1 MNFPTF
7 RPFDFSTAAAAAAVA
22 AAAATA
28 AMAVDVTNVT
38 MSQNSATCKV
48 TINYTLSGPAVVT
61 LDILTNAVPNAATG
75 WTSIGGEHVCNAQGD
90 VWKKIDSAGTYT
102 ITWQPIESWLD
113 ENGDGFKVADGCAKA
128 RVSAWPLDNT
138 PDYMVVD
145 ISSAAQPNT
154 QRYYPR
160 VDFLPGGIL
169 GNDIYRK
176 TTLVMRKIMAKDVTW
191 TMGSTSL
198 ETQRTAE
205 REATHQVALTN
216 NYYIGVFEVTQSQWD
231 LIQTNRLA
239 PSVFANP
246 SDRAMRPVENV
257 CYNEIRNNDGT
268 SKNANTDYD
277 WPARPH
283 GSSFLGLLRSRTGID
298 DFDLPSESQWEFAC
312 RAGNGD
318 TKWGDGS
325 TVLNVV
331 HDLNLDNLCRYKD
344 TGGDASDTNC
354 SAENGTAVCGSYRP
368 NSWGLYDMHGNVWE
382 WCLDWYEQNIATATA
397 TDGLPYGGRVNID
410 IADSQKCLSGSSP
423 AEVKRVRR
431 GGGID
436 QRAAFC
442 RSAARL
448 GDTPLNRNKII
459 GFRVVCRAGLK

>member
-1 MNFPTF
+1 MNYKSLLTI
-7 RPFDFSTAAAAAAVA
+7 AAAGAVLSLYA
-22 AAAATA
+22 GVPAPQVS
-28 AMAVDVTNVT
+28 AVS
-38 MSQNSATCKV
+38 MSQNSNGEALIT
-48 TINYTLSGPAVVT
+48 YSLSAARAVIT
-61 LDILTNAVPNAATG
+61 LDIQTNATG
-75 WTSIGGEHVCNAQGD
+75 GAWASIGGEAVSGAQGD
-90 VWKKIDSAGTYT
+90 VWKVVATGSRRIKWDATTCWAGHQIPASGIRAVVT
-102 ITWQPIESWLD
+102 
-113 ENGDGFKVADGCAKA
+113 
-128 RVSAWPLDNT
+128 AWGLDNT
-138 PDYMVVD
+138 PDYVVVD
-145 ISSAAQPNT
+145 ISSSAQPST

-160 VDFLPGGIL
+160 VDFLPGGLL

-176 TTLVMRKIMAKDVTW
+176 TTIVMRKIMAKDVTW
-191 TMGSTSL
+191 TMGSTTL
-198 ETQRTAE
+198 ETLRHADN
-205 REATHQVALTN
+205 REATHQVTLTN

-277 WPARPH
+277 WPARPND
-283 GSSFLGLLRSRTGID
+283 SSFLGLLRSRTGTD

-325 TVLNVV
+325 TVSNVV

-354 SAENGTAVCGSYRP
+354 TAENGTAICGSYRP

-382 WCLDWYEQNIATATA
+382 WCLDWYEQSIATAIA

-436 QRAAFC
+436 QRATFC

-448 GDTPLNRNKII
+448 GDTPQNRNKII